1 MKSKTTTVITILFAT
16 ILVGIIIIQA
26 WWIHRAIELNGQ
38 QFDAATYRSLENVV
52 KQTEQVENVAFM
64 QNAMGVDSII
74 HTKKTAHAH
83 KKTNIPHDSL
93 NSLLIDISNN
103 VSVISHNAAVISHN
117 AAIISRNAGEISRH
131 VSVLHHNGTTLVT
144 VESTKRINNRT
155 AKCFFFYENPDTGS
169 YLHNPMIV
177 REMYPTPMQQL
188 TEKLE
193 KIANIDTLV
202 QKMIHLKNPDS
213 LTIKPED
220 IEKLIQ
226 GQLTQNNLPDTF
238 YFALLRPNGRYVYR
252 SPHFNDTSQ
261 CYKISLYPNDL
272 FGRNILLFV
281 SIPGK
286 LNYIHS
292 DVWWAFVLSL
302 ILITILLILFLYT
315 IQILIRHKNLL
326 AAKNDFINHMSHEI
340 KTPLAGISLGADM
353 LIEKSGIMTTAQIG
367 KVAHSIKE
375 QSSRLHKDISTVLL
389 NSLADEA
396 EALKFSSFNIIDTI
410 TRALN
415 EFKLILENKN
425 AKVETSF
432 PHENIMVNGNEMLW
446 QKVFCN
452 LVDNSIKFSYNNLI
466 IRIRISFSN
475 SNTLLIQFSDNGI
488 GINKEDLPH
497 IFDKFYRS
505 NYYKQSHIQ
514 GFGLGLSFV
523 KNVVETHHGIIKAES
538 DAGKGTTISIEI
550 PISII
555 T

>member
-1 MKSKTTTVITILFAT
+1 MKSKTTTVITVLFAI

-26 WWIHRAIELNGQ
+26 WWIRRAIELNAQ

-52 KQTEQVENVAFM
+52 KQTEQKENVSLM
-64 QNAMGVDSII
+64 QNAIGFDSILNPRLN
-74 HTKKTAHAH
+74 TKKPLHPH
-83 KKTNIPHDSL
+83 KKVTTPHDSANNL
-93 NSLLIDISNN
+93 VIDISNN
-103 VSVISHNAAVISHN
+103 VSVISHNGRTV
-117 AAIISRNAGEISRH
+117 
-131 VSVLHHNGTTLVT
+131 VT
-144 VESTKRINNRT
+144 VQSFRHKNGRT
-155 AKCFFFYENPDTGS
+155 AKCLFFYENPDSG
-169 YLHNPMIV
+169 YVYVHNPTV
-177 REMYPTPMQQL
+177 EMDANPMQQI

-213 LTIKPED
+213 LFVKPADIK
-220 IEKLIQ
+220 KLIQ
-226 GQLTQNNLPDTF
+226 GQLAENNLPDTF
-238 YFALLRPNGRYVYR
+238 YFALLRPNGRYVYK
-252 SPHFNDTSQ
+252 SSHFYDTSQ
-261 CYKISLYPNDL
+261 CYKINLYPNDL

-302 ILITILLILFLYT
+302 ILISVLLILFLYT

-353 LIEKSGIMTTAQIG
+353 LIEKSGIMTNEQIG

-396 EALKFSSFNIIDTI
+396 QALKFSSFNIIDTI
-410 TRALN
+410 TRTVN

-425 AKVETSF
+425 TRVETSF
-432 PHENIMVNGNEMLW
+432 PRESIMINGNEMLW

-452 LVDNSIKFSYNNLI
+452 LVDNSVKFSYSNLL

-505 NYYKQSHIQ
+505 DYYKQSHIQ

-538 DAGKGTTISIEI
+538 DAGRGTTISIEI
-550 PISII
+550 PISNIP
-555 T
+555 

>member
-1 MKSKTTTVITILFAT
+1 
-16 ILVGIIIIQA
+16 
-26 WWIHRAIELNGQ
+26 
-38 QFDAATYRSLENVV
+38 
-52 KQTEQVENVAFM
+52 
-64 QNAMGVDSII
+64 
-74 HTKKTAHAH
+74 
-83 KKTNIPHDSL
+83 
-93 NSLLIDISNN
+93 
-103 VSVISHNAAVISHN
+103 
-117 AAIISRNAGEISRH
+117 
-131 VSVLHHNGTTLVT
+131 
-144 VESTKRINNRT
+144 
-155 AKCFFFYENPDTGS
+155 
-169 YLHNPMIV
+169 
-177 REMYPTPMQQL
+177 
-188 TEKLE
+188 
-193 KIANIDTLV
+193 
-202 QKMIHLKNPDS
+202 
-213 LTIKPED
+213 
-220 IEKLIQ
+220 
-226 GQLTQNNLPDTF
+226 
-238 YFALLRPNGRYVYR
+238 
-252 SPHFNDTSQ
+252 
-261 CYKISLYPNDL
+261 
-272 FGRNILLFV
+272 
-281 SIPGK
+281 
-286 LNYIHS
+286 
-292 DVWWAFVLSL
+292 
-302 ILITILLILFLYT
+302 
-315 IQILIRHKNLL
+315 
-326 AAKNDFINHMSHEI
+326 
-340 KTPLAGISLGADM
+340 
-353 LIEKSGIMTTAQIG
+353 AQIG

>member
-1 MKSKTTTVITILFAT
+1 MKSKTTTVITVLFAL

-26 WWIHRAIELNGQ
+26 WWIHRAIELNTQ

-52 KQTEQVENVAFM
+52 KQTEQKENVAFM
-64 QNAMGVDSII
+64 QNAIGFDSILNPKPTARKAP
-74 HTKKTAHAH
+74 HPRKKPS
-83 KKTNIPHDSL
+83 IPHDSVNNL
-93 NSLLIDISNN
+93 VIDISNN
-103 VSVISHNAAVISHN
+103 ISVVSHNGRTV
-117 AAIISRNAGEISRH
+117 
-131 VSVLHHNGTTLVT
+131 VT
-144 VESTKRINNRT
+144 VQSFKRKNGRT
-155 AKCFFFYENPDTGS
+155 AKCLFFYENPDSGYMS
-169 YLHNPMIV
+169 V
-177 REMYPTPMQQL
+177 RAPSVQVDANPMQQV

-202 QKMIHLKNPDS
+202 QKMIHLKKPDS
-213 LTIKPED
+213 LTVKPGD

-226 GQLTQNNLPDTF
+226 GQLAQNNLPDIF

-252 SPHFNDTSQ
+252 SPHFYDTLQ

-302 ILITILLILFLYT
+302 ILITILLFLFLYT

-353 LIEKSGIMTTAQIG
+353 LIEKSNIMTHEQIG

-389 NSLADEA
+389 NSLTDETQ
-396 EALKFSSFNIIDTI
+396 ALKFSPFNIIDTI
-410 TRALN
+410 TRTLD

-425 AKVETSF
+425 AKIETSF
-432 PHENIMVNGNEMLW
+432 PRESIMINGNEMLW

-452 LVDNSIKFSYNNLI
+452 LVDNSIKFSYSNLL
-466 IRIRISFSN
+466 IRIRIAFSD

-488 GINKEDLPH
+488 GINKEDIPH
-497 IFDKFYRS
+497 IFEKFYRS
-505 NYYKQSHIQ
+505 DYYNQSHIQ

-523 KNVVETHHGIIKAES
+523 KNVVETHHGAIKAES
-538 DAGKGTTISIEI
+538 DAGRGTTISIEI
-550 PISII
+550 PISYIP
-555 T
+555 